1 MYCRVVIPGPAL
13 HRKPAPGGQLI
24 ADTDRQ
30 QPLVNPISF
39 VAFSVLGGLRL
50 QLLTICQQLVCA
62 FCFKS
67 LLQLGPV
74 IAGTALVWL
83 FRQNRNHIH
92 KWKNTILPFPRPTRC
107 GFSDFQKAA
116 AVSFPALCSYL
127 FLRQHRTIPA

>member
-1 MYCRVVIPGPAL
+1 VVIPGPAL

-30 QPLVNPISF
+30 QP
-39 VAFSVLGGLRL
+39 
-50 QLLTICQQLVCA
+50 
-62 FCFKS
+62 

>member
-1 MYCRVVIPGPAL
+1 MYCRVVTPGPAL

-30 QPLVNPISF
+30 QPLVNPTSF

-62 FCFKS
+62 FCFKP

-74 IAGTALVWL
+74 MLALRWSGCFVKTATTSINGRIPFFLFLVLHGADFLIFKKLQLFL
-83 FRQNRNHIH
+83 FRLCVV
-92 KWKNTILPFPRPTRC
+92 T
-107 GFSDFQKAA
+107 
-116 AVSFPALCSYL
+116 SF
-127 FLRQHRTIPA
+127 